1 MKTLFA
7 ALFVIVSAL
16 TLAACIHR
24 PLEEMGNT
32 HYIRV
37 YIDDSIRNT
46 TCWFYNDTLT
56 GPEFKLPQV
65 VRVTLNDPQSG
76 AQTAE
81 SYLQHS
87 GRDTLGYYLD
97 GYIIADAGSYDL
109 MAYNI
114 GTETT
119 NIRDNYNFNTT
130 TAYTNPIQS
139 QLYAR
144 IPQSVR
150 AYSGSKIAY
159 MPDHL
164 FVTAQQQVDIPYSH
178 DIDTLRGHD
187 GSCFKASTLV
197 KTYYMQV
204 RVKGIR
210 YVSTASALLSGMAGS
225 SVLATQSMV
234 ETDSVR
240 LYMEMDNYRA
250 TDSVN
255 TAYIYTT
262 FNTFGKLP
270 KENTLLTLTFEFITT
285 DGRSQVETI
294 NITDLFET
302 PMVRENKWIII
313 DKEIVID
320 PPPTPPN
327 PGENGGGFT
336 PKVDKWEDIRTDIP
350 I

>member
-1 MKTLFA
+1 MKTLTA
-7 ALFVIVSAL
+7 ALLTLVSAL
-16 TLAACIHR
+16 LLTACIHR

-32 HYIRV
+32 HYLRV

-46 TCWFYNDTLT
+46 TCLFYNDTLAR
-56 GPEFKLPQV
+56 PDFKLPQV
-65 VRVTLNDPQSG
+65 VRITLNDCQNG
-76 AQTAE
+76 TQVAE
-81 SYLQHS
+81 SFLQHS
-87 GRDTLGYYLD
+87 GRDSLGYYLD
-97 GYIIADAGSYDL
+97 GYIIADAGNYDL
-109 MAYNI
+109 MIYNI

-119 NIRDNYNFNTT
+119 NIRDNYNFGTA

-139 QLYAR
+139 QLYSR

-150 AYSGSKIAY
+150 AYGYSRIVYA
-159 MPDHL
+159 PDHL
-164 FVTAQQQVDIPYSH
+164 FVTARRQAVVPYTH
-178 DIDTLRGHD
+178 DIDTLRERN
-187 GSCFKASTLV
+187 GSFFKASTLV

-210 YVSTASALLSGMAGS
+210 YVSTASALISGMAGS

-234 ETDSVR
+234 ETDTVR

-250 TDSVN
+250 ADTAN

-270 KENTLLTLTFEFITT
+270 KENTLLTLTFEFVTT

-302 PMVRENKWIII
+302 PMVRENQWILI
-313 DKEIVID
+313 DREIVID

-327 PGENGGGFT
+327 PGGNSGGFT
-336 PKVDKWEDIRTDIP
+336 PKVDEWEDIRTDIP